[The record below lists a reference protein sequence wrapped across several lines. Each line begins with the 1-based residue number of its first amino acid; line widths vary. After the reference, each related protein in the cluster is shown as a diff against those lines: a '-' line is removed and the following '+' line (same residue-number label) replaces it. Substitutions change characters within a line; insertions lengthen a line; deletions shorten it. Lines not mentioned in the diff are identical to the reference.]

1 MSNDPNTN
9 REIRLDVNR
18 GCTSMK
24 LTAIGESAG
33 ILKLDKILSDESEK
47 DNYRYNVFL
56 YASY

>member
-1 MSNDPNTN
+1 
-9 REIRLDVNR
+9 
-18 GCTSMK
+18 MK

-47 DNYRYNVFL
+47 DKYRYNVFL